1 MSMHDQV
8 RPFRLQVPGTD
19 LDDLRERLRRTR
31 LPETETVTR
40 PSGGLDWSHDWSQGP
55 PRNYVADLMRYW
67 IEDYDWRRLERELD
81 AHPQALTQIDGLD
94 IHFLHV
100 PSPRPD
106 ARPMIITHGWPSSVI
121 EPLAVIEELTNPR
134 SPEAPAFHVVAP
146 SLPGFGLSGKPR
158 SSGWTVEHTA
168 DAWAL
173 LMQRLGYK
181 RFFAVGGDWGGRVSA
196 ALGSRHRDLV
206 AGLHTFT
213 PYVSEPAEG
222 AGDLT
227 VTEHSWV
234 AETRRFWRFGGGYSL
249 QQSTRPQTVAY
260 ALVDSPVAQLTWIL
274 DKFHSWTDHEGSV
287 EAAVSWDRILDTV
300 TLYWLTGTGG
310 SSARFYWENF
320 PPRGNDEVV
329 TVPTAVTIF
338 PADIEKVPRR
348 WVEKRFQN
356 LTYWNVAERGGHF
369 PMLEVPSIFAL
380 ELQRA
385 LGPMTL

>member
-1 MSMHDQV
+1 MSMDEQV
-8 RPFRLQVPGTD
+8 RPFRLHMPEAD

-31 LPETETVTR
+31 LPEAETVTM
-40 PSGGLDWSHDWSQGP
+40 PSGGMDWSQGP
-55 PRNYVADLMRYW
+55 PREYVADLVRYW
-67 IEDYDWRRLERELD
+67 AEDYDWRRLERELD
-81 AHPQALTQIDGLD
+81 AHPQGLTEIDGLD

-106 ARPMIITHGWPSSVI
+106 ARPMVISHGWPSSVI

-134 SPEAPAFHVVAP
+134 NPAAPAFHVVAP
-146 SLPGFGLSGKPR
+146 SLPGFGFGGKPR
-158 SSGWTVEHTA
+158 SSGWTVERTA

-173 LMQRLGYK
+173 LMQRLGYQ
-181 RFFAVGGDWGGRVSA
+181 RFFAAGGDWGGRVSA
-196 ALGSRHRDLV
+196 ALGSRHRDRV

-213 PYVSEPAEG
+213 PYVSEPAGG
-222 AGDLT
+222 AGHLT
-227 VTEHSWV
+227 EVEDRWV
-234 AETRRFWRFGGGYSL
+234 ADTRRFWRYGGGYSL

-260 ALVDSPVAQLTWIL
+260 GLADSPVAQLTWIL
-274 DKFHSWTDHEGSV
+274 DKFHSWTDHENSV
-287 EAAVSWDRILDTV
+287 EAAVSRDRTLDTV
-300 TLYWLTGTGG
+300 TLYWLTNTGG

-338 PADIEKVPRR
+338 PADIEKLPRR
-348 WVEKRFQN
+348 WVEQRFQH
-356 LTYWNVAERGGHF
+356 LAYWNVAERGGHF

-380 ELQRA
+380 ELQQA

>member
-40 PSGGLDWSHDWSQGP
+40 PSGGLGLSHDWSQGP
-55 PRNYVADLMRYW
+55 PRSYVADLMRYW

-106 ARPMIITHGWPSSVI
+106 ARPMIVTHGWPSSVI

-158 SSGWTVEHTA
+158 SPGWTVEHTA

-181 RFFAVGGDWGGRVSA
+181 RFFAVGGDWGGAQGVDSNGWPR
-196 ALGSRHRDLV
+196 
-206 AGLHTFT
+206 
-213 PYVSEPAEG
+213 
-222 AGDLT
+222 
-227 VTEHSWV
+227 
-234 AETRRFWRFGGGYSL
+234 
-249 QQSTRPQTVAY
+249 QM
-260 ALVDSPVAQLTWIL
+260 LVDYVR
-274 DKFHSWTDHEGSV
+274 V
-287 EAAVSWDRILDTV
+287 
-300 TLYWLTGTGG
+300 Y
-310 SSARFYWENF
+310 
-320 PPRGNDEVV
+320 
-329 TVPTAVTIF
+329 
-338 PADIEKVPRR
+338 
-348 WVEKRFQN
+348 
-356 LTYWNVAERGGHF
+356 
-369 PMLEVPSIFAL
+369 
-380 ELQRA
+380 QR
-385 LGPMTL
+385 